1 MDEPERRADTLADG
15 LRRLL
20 LLYAPLFAVAVG
32 FAGYRVL
39 GYSGMTILGWLPG
52 ALSLAVASWFLFQA
66 SRLDRLAPAGRRF
79 WRLMGIAALLIAP
92 ATKPLTEASL
102 GGRKS
107 GPVLAGAV
115 LLLSIALLLVLWG
128 LLRLPTRSRS
138 RGDWLRLGLDA
149 ATVLVCSATF
159 LWQFVLEPISDARAD
174 LPRALGLLVLSL
186 LCLLAV
192 LAVVKL
198 ILVGTDAVDMLAL
211 QSLAGV
217 VVLGAVGSA
226 LVPVLQNDRLAGVSD
241 IITTAE
247 GTMVGLAG
255 VVQLRRVRPATVVRR
270 RRRPYSILP
279 YFAVV
284 GVYLLLV
291 ANSGD
296 GPVLAGAVAATAT
309 VVLRQLLAFRDND
322 ALLGT
327 VREHQRLLHEQ
338 ATHDALTGLP
348 NRSLFND
355 TLDEAFH
362 GAAILVDLDDFKTV
376 NDTLG
381 HHVGDG
387 LLVEVGRRLRAAVRP
402 GDLVA
407 RLGGDEFAVLLPLA
421 DEAAA
426 GEVAERILAELANP
440 VTTHGHLLTVNAS
453 VGVAQRPASDDPQLL
468 LRHADIAMYAAKQ
481 AGKGQFARYSPSLA
495 GLLAT
500 PAQRADELRAAINA
514 GRVELTHEPIARL
527 TDGAEV
533 ERRLSARWPSVDVA
547 DLTVPLVRWLLTEAC
562 RVTPPGR
569 PFTVDVSRSALL
581 APGFPHDVAGIL
593 AAAAVAPASLTL
605 AVPAALAG
613 EDTGEGTGVRGA
625 LQELRAIGVG
635 LALDHTGT
643 AHARLD
649 LLVSLPFTR
658 LVLDAALF
666 PTAGP
671 VPATAPFSPDG
682 RFAANASFPADGR
695 FAANAPFPADG
706 RFAADAP
713 FRADHP
719 FSPDSPFSADDL
731 ERRRDALV
739 DAVARLVAA
748 TGVETV
754 ISGVSDPGQV
764 ARLRHLGFTLGS
776 GPAVTAVGDLRLSS
790 H

>member
-1 MDEPERRADTLADG
+1 MDEPERQPGALADG
-15 LRRLL
+15 VRRLL
-20 LLYAPLFAVAVG
+20 LLYAPLFVVALGWAVVRGAG
-32 FAGYRVL
+32 FDGATV
-39 GYSGMTILGWLPG
+39 LGWLPG

-66 SRLDRLAPAGRRF
+66 SRLERLAPAGRRF
-79 WRLMGIAALLIAP
+79 WRLMAVAALLIAP

-115 LLLSIALLLVLWG
+115 LLLSVALLLVLWG

-174 LPRALGLLVLSL
+174 LPRALGLLMLSL

-217 VVLGAVGSA
+217 VLLGAVGSA
-226 LVPVLQNDRLAGVSD
+226 LVPVLQSPRLAGVSD
-241 IITTAE
+241 IITTLE

-255 VVQLRRVRPATVVRR
+255 VVQLHRVRPAAVTPKA
-270 RRRPYSILP
+270 RRPYSILP
-279 YFAVV
+279 YFAIAAVFA
-284 GVYLLLV
+284 LLV
-291 ANSGD
+291 ANHGD
-296 GPVLAGAVAATAT
+296 GPVLAGAVAASAA

-327 VREHQRLLHEQ
+327 VRDHQRLLREQ

-348 NRSLFND
+348 NRALFND

-407 RLGGDEFAVLLPLA
+407 RLGGDEFAVLLPGA
-421 DEAAA
+421 GDHAA

-440 VTTHGHLLTVNAS
+440 VTTHGHLLSVGAS
-453 VGVAQRPASDDPQLL
+453 VGVAERLADDDPQSL

-481 AGKGQFARYSPSLA
+481 RGKGRHARYTPDLE

-500 PAQRADELRAAINA
+500 PAQRADELRAAIGA
-514 GRVELTHEPIARL
+514 GQVELTGEPIARL
-527 TDGAEV
+527 ADGTEV
-533 ERRLSARWPSVDVA
+533 ERRLCARWPSVDVA
-547 DLTVPLVRWLLTEAC
+547 DLTVPLVRWSLAEAC

-569 PFTVDVSRSALL
+569 RFTVDVSRSALL

-593 AAAAVAPASLTL
+593 AGAGVAPTCLTL

-613 EDTGEGTGVRGA
+613 EDTGVRGV
-625 LQELRAIGVG
+625 LQELRGIGVG

-658 LVLDAALF
+658 LVLDATLF
-666 PTAGP
+666 PAGGEDP
-671 VPATAPFSPDG
+671 
-682 RFAANASFPADGR
+682 
-695 FAANAPFPADG
+695 
-706 RFAADAP
+706 
-713 FRADHP
+713 
-719 FSPDSPFSADDL
+719 
-731 ERRRDALV
+731 RREALV

-754 ISGVSDPGQV
+754 VAGVRDPGQV
-764 ARLRHLGFTLGS
+764 ARLRDLGFGLGS
-776 GPAVTAVGDLRLSS
+776 GPALSALEDLRLSS
-790 H
+790 R

>member
-1 MDEPERRADTLADG
+1 MDEPERRADTLTDG
-15 LRRLL
+15 VRRLL

-32 FAGYRVL
+32 WAVARGFGFGGL
-39 GYSGMTILGWLPG
+39 TILGWLPG
-52 ALSLAVASWFLFQA
+52 ALSLAVASSFLFQA

-115 LLLSIALLLVLWG
+115 VLLSVALLLVLWG

-217 VVLGAVGSA
+217 VLLGAIGSA

-241 IITTAE
+241 IVTTAE

-255 VVQLRRVRPATVVRR
+255 VVQLRRVRPATVVPRR
-270 RRRPYSILP
+270 RRRPYSVLP

-284 GVYLLLV
+284 AVYLLLI

-296 GPVLAGAVAATAT
+296 APVLAGAVAATAT

-348 NRSLFND
+348 NRALFND
-355 TLDEAFH
+355 TLDAAFR

-421 DEAAA
+421 DDLAA
-426 GEVAERILAELANP
+426 GEVARRILAELANP

-481 AGKGQFARYSPSLA
+481 GGKGRCALYSPSLA

-514 GRVELTHEPIARL
+514 GRVELAGEPIARL

-533 ERRLSARWPSVDVA
+533 ERRLCARWPSVDVA

-593 AAAAVAPASLTL
+593 AAAGVAPACLTL
-605 AVPAALAG
+605 AVPATLAG
-613 EDTGEGTGVRGA
+613 EDTGDGTGVRGA

-649 LLVSLPFTR
+649 LLATLPFTR
-658 LVLDAALF
+658 LVLDAVLF
-666 PTAGP
+666 PAG
-671 VPATAPFSPDG
+671 APFSPDG
-682 RFAANASFPADGR
+682 SFSAAGSFAAGGS
-695 FAANAPFPADG
+695 
-706 RFAADAP
+706 
-713 FRADHP
+713 
-719 FSPDSPFSADDL
+719 FSPDGPFSAGGSFSADGSFSGSVRPDGL
-731 ERRRDALV
+731 DHRREALI
-739 DAVARLVAA
+739 DAVSRLVAA

-754 ISGVSDPGQV
+754 ISGVRDPGQV
-764 ARLRHLGFTLGS
+764 ALLRHLGFTLGS
-776 GPAVTAVGDLRLSS
+776 GPAVAAVGDLRLSS

>member
-1 MDEPERRADTLADG
+1 MDEPERRAGTLADG
-15 LRRLL
+15 VRRLL
-20 LLYAPLFAVAVG
+20 LIYAPLFCVALG
-32 FAGYRVL
+32 FAVFRGAGYDGV
-39 GYSGMTILGWLPG
+39 TILGWLPG

-107 GPVLAGAV
+107 GPMLAGAV
-115 LLLSIALLLVLWG
+115 LLLSVALLLVLWG

-149 ATVLVCSATF
+149 ATVLVCSATA

-217 VVLGAVGSA
+217 VLLGAIGSA
-226 LVPVLQNDRLAGVSD
+226 LVPVLQSDRLAGVSD
-241 IITTAE
+241 IITTCE

-255 VVQLRRVRPATVVRR
+255 VVQLRRARTVTAAPR

-279 YFAVV
+279 YFAVAA
-284 GVYLLLV
+284 VYLLLI
-291 ANSGD
+291 AHPGD
-296 GPVLAGAVAATAT
+296 MPVLAGAMAATAA

-348 NRSLFND
+348 NRALFND
-355 TLDEAFH
+355 TLDAAFS

-381 HHVGDG
+381 HHIGDG
-387 LLVEVGRRLRAAVRP
+387 LLIEVGRRLRAAVRP

-407 RLGGDEFAVLLPLA
+407 RLGGDEFAVLLPGA
-421 DEAAA
+421 DDLAA

-440 VTTHGHLLTVNAS
+440 VTTQGHLMTVTAS
-453 VGVAQRPASDDPQLL
+453 VGVSRDDDPQAL

-481 AGKGQFARYSPSLA
+481 RGKGRHARYTPDLA

-500 PAQRADELRAAINA
+500 PAQRADELRAAISA
-514 GRVELTHEPIARL
+514 GRVELTVERIARL
-527 TDGAEV
+527 SDGAEV
-533 ERRLSARWPSVDVA
+533 ERRLCARWPSVDVA
-547 DLTVPLVRWLLTEAC
+547 DLTVPLVRWSLAEAC

-569 PFTVDVSRSALL
+569 SFTVDVSRSALL
-581 APGFPHDVAGIL
+581 APGFPNDVAAIL
-593 AAAAVAPASLTL
+593 AAAGVAPSCLTL

-613 EDTGEGTGVRGA
+613 EDAVVPAVRAA
-625 LQELRAIGVG
+625 LRELRGIGIG

-649 LLVSLPFTR
+649 LLASLPFTR

-666 PTAGP
+666 P
-671 VPATAPFSPDG
+671 
-682 RFAANASFPADGR
+682 ADGTDPR
-695 FAANAPFPADG
+695 
-706 RFAADAP
+706 
-713 FRADHP
+713 RA
-719 FSPDSPFSADDL
+719 
-731 ERRRDALV
+731 ALV
-739 DAVARLVAA
+739 DAVVRLVAA

-754 ISGVSDPGQV
+754 VSGVGDPGQV
-764 ARLRHLGFTLGS
+764 SRLRELGFTLGA
-776 GPAVTAVGDLRLSS
+776 GPAVVAVEDLRLSR

>member
-1 MDEPERRADTLADG
+1 MDEPERHPSALADG
-15 LRRLL
+15 TRRLL
-20 LLYAPLFAVAVG
+20 LLYAPLFVVALGWAVARGAG
-32 FAGYRVL
+32 FAGATV
-39 GYSGMTILGWLPG
+39 LGWLPG
-52 ALSLAVASWFLFQA
+52 ALSLAVASWFLLQA
-66 SRLDRLAPAGRRF
+66 SRLERLTPAGRRF
-79 WRLMGIAALLIAP
+79 WRLMAIAALLIAP

-115 LLLSIALLLVLWG
+115 LLLSVALLLVLWG

-217 VVLGAVGSA
+217 VLLGAVGSA
-226 LVPVLQNDRLAGVSD
+226 LVPVLQSPRLAGVSD
-241 IITTAE
+241 IITTLE

-255 VVQLRRVRPATVVRR
+255 VVQLHRIRPAAVTPKA
-270 RRRPYSILP
+270 RRPYSILP
-279 YFAVV
+279 YFAIAAVFA
-284 GVYLLLV
+284 LLV
-291 ANSGD
+291 ANHGD
-296 GPVLAGAVAATAT
+296 GPVLAGAVAASGA
-309 VVLRQLLAFRDND
+309 VLLRQLLAFRDND

-327 VREHQRLLHEQ
+327 VRDHQRLLREQ

-348 NRSLFND
+348 NRALFND

-407 RLGGDEFAVLLPLA
+407 RLGGDEFAVLLPGA
-421 DEAAA
+421 GDHAA

-440 VTTHGHLLTVNAS
+440 ITTHGHLLSVGAS
-453 VGVAQRPASDDPQLL
+453 VGVAERLADDDPQSL

-481 AGKGQFARYSPSLA
+481 RGKGRHARYTPDLE

-500 PAQRADELRAAINA
+500 PAQRADELRAAIGA
-514 GRVELTHEPIARL
+514 GQVELTGEPIARL
-527 TDGAEV
+527 ADGTEV
-533 ERRLSARWPSVDVA
+533 ERRLCARWPSVDVA
-547 DLTVPLVRWLLTEAC
+547 DLTVPLVRWSLAEAC

-569 PFTVDVSRSALL
+569 RFTVDVSRSALL

-593 AAAAVAPASLTL
+593 AGAGVAPTCVTL
-605 AVPAALAG
+605 AVPAAVAG
-613 EDTGEGTGVRGA
+613 EDTGVRGV
-625 LQELRAIGVG
+625 LQELRGIGVG

-658 LVLDAALF
+658 LVLDAAL
-666 PTAGP
+666 
-671 VPATAPFSPDG
+671 VPAGGEDP
-682 RFAANASFPADGR
+682 
-695 FAANAPFPADG
+695 
-706 RFAADAP
+706 
-713 FRADHP
+713 
-719 FSPDSPFSADDL
+719 
-731 ERRRDALV
+731 RREALV

-748 TGVETV
+748 TGTETV
-754 ISGVSDPGQV
+754 VAGVRDPGQV
-764 ARLRHLGFTLGS
+764 SRLLDLGFALGC
-776 GPAVTAVGDLRLSS
+776 GPALSAFSDLRLSS
-790 H
+790 R